1 MSSEETPRPWV
12 ERSLWLDAVGHRIP
26 AAITTPSQGRPA
38 GAVVIV
44 PGSLYLDV
52 DGNMPMFGAYPH
64 AYADLARQLATRGY
78 VALRYAKR
86 GPQTGSEVVD
96 AEAAATARTFRSRV
110 EVLGVAADTLR
121 ALAPGIPFVAAGH
134 SEGAVVAFLSV
145 SEGMDVAGVVS
156 LSGPSVGIFD
166 IMREQLPV
174 PTGAG
179 PQAYVAYD
187 RIIGELRAGHPLPA
201 FDATDPTLGSIAY
214 IGQAGEAGIRYMV
227 DLDAVDP
234 VATAAAIPQPMLI
247 VQGGH
252 DRSVPEHHADALYA
266 GREAA
271 GRTTHRAF
279 FPELQHFYKRVA
291 GDVDPMAAFMIDTE
305 SEPDV
310 AEAIARWMD
319 EELPHGETDSGHG
332 RTDSTEN
339 FPTSST

>member
-1 MSSEETPRPWV
+1 MASQETSPTYV
-12 ERSLWLDAVGHRIP
+12 ERSLWLEAAGHRIP
-26 AAITTPSQGRPA
+26 AAITMPSGVRPR

-78 VALRYAKR
+78 AALRYAKR

-96 AEAAATARTFRSRV
+96 EATATNARTFRSRV

-134 SEGAVVAFLSV
+134 SEGAVVVFLAA
-145 SEGMDVAGVVS
+145 SEGMELDGVVS

-174 PTGAG
+174 PPGSG
-179 PQAYVAYD
+179 SEAYAAFD
-187 RIIGELRAGHPLPA
+187 RIIGELRAGRPLPP

-214 IGQAGEAGIRYMV
+214 VGQAGDAGIRYMV
-227 DLDAVDP
+227 ELDAVDP
-234 VATAAAIPQPMLI
+234 VATASAVSQPMLI
-247 VQGGH
+247 VQGGR
-252 DRSVPEHHADALYA
+252 DGSVPEHHAESLHD
-266 GREAA
+266 GRVAA
-271 GRTTHRAF
+271 GRATHRAF

-291 GDVDPMAAFMIDTE
+291 QDVDPMAAFMIDTE
-305 SEPDV
+305 SDPEV
-310 AEAIARWMD
+310 AESIVNWLA
-319 EELPHGETDSGHG
+319 ETVG
-332 RTDSTEN
+332 
-339 FPTSST
+339 